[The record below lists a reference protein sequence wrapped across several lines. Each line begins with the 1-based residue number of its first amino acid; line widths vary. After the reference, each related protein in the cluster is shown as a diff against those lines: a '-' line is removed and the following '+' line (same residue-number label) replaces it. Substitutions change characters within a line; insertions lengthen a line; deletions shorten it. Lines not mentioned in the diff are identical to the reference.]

1 VFFLART
8 VFNAAFCENTIQR
21 TDLGETA
28 LKQVQTDE
36 GSEEQKVFA
45 HEYWAGFDSQRQ
57 SQQNERACDDT
68 DYAFCIH

>member
-1 VFFLART
+1 
-8 VFNAAFCENTIQR
+8 
-21 TDLGETA
+21 LGETA